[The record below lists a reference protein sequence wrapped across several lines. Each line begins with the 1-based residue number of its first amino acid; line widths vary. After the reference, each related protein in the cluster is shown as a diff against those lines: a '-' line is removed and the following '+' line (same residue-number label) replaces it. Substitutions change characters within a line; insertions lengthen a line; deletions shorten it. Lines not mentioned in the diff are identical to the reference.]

1 MGLAFPAAE
10 VGLELLGGSFVEP
23 APRRLIDVG
32 ERLEWTD
39 LAGPEHLVLVDVAD
53 TRCEPLIEQHLGN
66 LGRRVRT
73 GDSLQHRIEI
83 DVGVTKI
90 RAEMS
95 QTIIGRRPDLDRGS
109 GEAHGDV

>member
-1 MGLAFPAAE
+1 MA
-10 VGLELLGGSFVEP
+10 
-23 APRRLIDVG
+23 
-32 ERLEWTD
+32 D
-39 LAGPEHLVLVDVAD
+39 LTGPEHLVLVDVAD

-66 LGRRVRT
+66 LGRWVRT
-73 GDSLQHRIEI
+73 GDSFQHRIEI